1 MNRGLLFLCYFLLST
16 ACSAQF
22 TLNVT
27 SDDPDCYGGNNG
39 RIEVTPDGG
48 GSPHYYT
55 WSTGAAG
62 YNLNTQTG
70 LSAGTYSVS
79 VSGSIF
85 GPSVIVT
92 GSATLVDPPELL
104 ITSLQ
109 TEDVSCKGDTSG
121 SAVVTTQGGT
131 GRITVFWQG
140 AGYVGPN
147 NDTATGLAAG
157 NYTLTVSDGLY
168 CTKLSTFTI
177 TEPADSLLASIE
189 DSAAT
194 CNNLNASLAVLL
206 QSPGS
211 GGVTYTWNTNP
222 TQSTASIDSLPQDS
236 IYSVTVTDAAGCTLV
251 LTDTTTGA
259 DSLTSVT
266 MDNLDGT
273 GSVVV
278 TGGVPPYRYDWNYV
292 GNADSTATISL
303 GTNLSRYTVTV
314 TDAVGCT
321 IVDTLVV
328 PLSLQQLP
336 QVSAFNAYPNPN
348 KGQFTLSISFEQWQ
362 TAVLT
367 ISNVLGQPVYQQ
379 EIEAAHWTKT
389 VNLNTVSA
397 GLYVVRLEVEGQ
409 VITRT
414 IQIE

>member
-1 MNRGLLFLCYFLLST
+1 
-16 ACSAQF
+16 
-22 TLNVT
+22 
-27 SDDPDCYGGNNG
+27 
-39 RIEVTPDGG
+39 
-48 GSPHYYT
+48 
-55 WSTGAAG
+55 
-62 YNLNTQTG
+62 
-70 LSAGTYSVS
+70 
-79 VSGSIF
+79 
-85 GPSVIVT
+85 
-92 GSATLVDPPELL
+92 
-104 ITSLQ
+104 
-109 TEDVSCKGDTSG
+109 
-121 SAVVTTQGGT
+121 
-131 GRITVFWQG
+131 
-140 AGYVGPN
+140 
-147 NDTATGLAAG
+147 
-157 NYTLTVSDGLY
+157 
-168 CTKLSTFTI
+168 
-177 TEPADSLLASIE
+177 
-189 DSAAT
+189 
-194 CNNLNASLAVLL
+194 
-206 QSPGS
+206 
-211 GGVTYTWNTNP
+211 
-222 TQSTASIDSLPQDS
+222 
-236 IYSVTVTDAAGCTLV
+236 
-251 LTDTTTGA
+251 
-259 DSLTSVT
+259 
-266 MDNLDGT
+266 
-273 GSVVV
+273 
-278 TGGVPPYRYDWNYV
+278 V